1 MRAQSI
7 EIQLNGV
14 EIVKIKKAMKKLSFA
29 IPAKMIA
36 CIFLVMV
43 LMVSVLAVALTNLT
57 NSMIEN
63 QVDFLATKNASI
75 AGEYLNTMQKTSDA
89 LSQEFE
95 RYLFLDTANAEMMI
109 KKALHSALEDPRIF
123 SAYFATEP
131 NRYFPNTPD
140 GLSYYVYRDGEKLL
154 MDVAN
159 DYAIYRDGDY
169 YATSKETLSAHIT
182 EPYSYQLSNG
192 ETVWLITI
200 SNPIFDHNGTF
211 IGVTNCDILTDT
223 LNNLPYDT
231 NNYKTAYSFILTNNQ
246 NHVTHT
252 ADRSLFGTQFQTD
265 NAELSN
271 AIATGQGH
279 THYTENRIFG
289 GKAIE
294 IFEPISV
301 NGLDQNWLSAF
312 VVNRSEALAATHQV
326 ILMIMAIAI
335 AGIVALAVLSALL
348 LRTSLKPVAGIVHF
362 SQELGN
368 GNLGA
373 ELNIAQDNELGDIA
387 TSLKGTAVTLQ
398 NYIGEISRVLGEIS
412 QCNLNITT
420 RVNFSG
426 DFVPIS
432 TAMTEIIDA
441 MNQTM
446 QRIQT
451 VSNQVS
457 SGASQISSGA
467 QAMSQGATEQAATI
481 QELSASISE
490 VAKGIQNNAA
500 QVHEAANHVDEA
512 VLGIDESNSY
522 MEKMLHSMDAINQS
536 SNQIGKI
543 IKVIEDIAFQ
553 TNILALNAAVEA
565 ARAGEAGKGFAVVA
579 DEVRNL
585 ASKSAEAAKQTTAL
599 IKGSVDEVTQ
609 GSKVAQE
616 TAKSLKTVANK
627 AMLVKTNIE
636 EIDRSSSEQALAIV
650 QITQGI
656 DQVSV
661 VVQTNSATAEQSAA
675 ASEELFSQSEML
687 NNEIKKFKLR
697 FDSTEETFLLDEI
710 VPEEMPN
717 LSSSKY

>member
-1 MRAQSI
+1 M
-7 EIQLNGV
+7 
-14 EIVKIKKAMKKLSFA
+14 KIKKAMKKLSFA
-29 IPAKMIA
+29 VPAKMIA
-36 CIFLVMV
+36 CIFVVMV

-57 NSMIEN
+57 NGMIEK

-95 RYLFLDTANAEMMI
+95 RYLFLDTANAEMMV
-109 KKALHSALEDPRIF
+109 KKALHSVLDDPRIF
-123 SAYFATEP
+123 STYFAAEP
-131 NRYFPNTPD
+131 NRYFPNTPN
-140 GLSYYVYRDGEKLL
+140 GLSYYVYRDGDRLL
-154 MDVAN
+154 MDVGN
-159 DYAIYRDGDY
+159 DYATYRDGDY

-211 IGVTNCDILTDT
+211 IGVANCDILTDT

-279 THYTENRIFG
+279 MHYTENRIFG

-294 IFEPISV
+294 TFEPISV
-301 NGLDQNWLSAF
+301 NGLDQNWSSAF
-312 VVNRSEALAATHQV
+312 VVNSSEALAATHQV
-326 ILMIMAIAI
+326 IFMIMAIAI

-362 SQELGN
+362 SQELGD
-368 GNLGA
+368 GNLAA
-373 ELNIAQDNELGDIA
+373 ELSISQDNELGDIA
-387 TSLKGTAVTLQ
+387 ASLKGTAATLQ

-420 RVNFSG
+420 SVNFSG

-432 TAMTEIIDA
+432 AAMTEIIDA
-441 MNQTM
+441 LNQTM

-500 QVHEAANHVDEA
+500 QVHEAANRVDEA

-616 TAKSLKTVANK
+616 TAKSLKTVADK
-627 AMLVKTNIE
+627 AMMVKTNIE

-697 FDSTEETFLLDEI
+697 FESTEETFLLDEI

-717 LSSSKY
+717 LSLSKY

>member
-1 MRAQSI
+1 MSNSI
-7 EIQLNGV
+7 ENPTNGV

-29 IPAKMIA
+29 VPAKMIA

-57 NSMIEN
+57 NGMIEK
-63 QVDFLATKNASI
+63 QVEFLATKNASI

-265 NAELSN
+265 NAELLN

-312 VVNRSEALAATHQV
+312 VVNSSEALAATHQV
-326 ILMIMAIAI
+326 IFMIMAIAI

-362 SQELGN
+362 SQELGD
-368 GNLGA
+368 GNLAA
-373 ELNIAQDNELGDIA
+373 ELKIKQDNELGDIA
-387 TSLKGTAVTLQ
+387 TSLKGTAATLQ

-420 RVNFSG
+420 SVNFSG

-432 TAMTEIIDA
+432 AAMTEIIDA
-441 MNQTM
+441 LNQTM

-500 QVHEAANHVDEA
+500 QVHEAANRVDEA

-616 TAKSLKTVANK
+616 TAKSLKTVADK

-636 EIDRSSSEQALAIV
+636 EIDRSSSEQALAIA

-710 VPEEMPN
+710 APAEMPHY
-717 LSSSKY
+717 SSSKY

>member
-1 MRAQSI
+1 M
-7 EIQLNGV
+7 
-14 EIVKIKKAMKKLSFA
+14 KIKKAMKKLSFA
-29 IPAKMIA
+29 VPAKMIA

-57 NSMIEN
+57 NGMIEK
-63 QVDFLATKNASI
+63 QVEFLATKNASI

-265 NAELSN
+265 NAELLN

-312 VVNRSEALAATHQV
+312 VVNSSEALAATHQV
-326 ILMIMAIAI
+326 IFMIMAIAI

-362 SQELGN
+362 SQELGD
-368 GNLGA
+368 GNLAA
-373 ELNIAQDNELGDIA
+373 ELKIKQDNELGDIA
-387 TSLKGTAVTLQ
+387 TSLKGTAATLQ

-420 RVNFSG
+420 SVNFSG

-432 TAMTEIIDA
+432 AAMTEIIDA
-441 MNQTM
+441 LNQTM

-500 QVHEAANHVDEA
+500 QVHEAANRVDEA

-616 TAKSLKTVANK
+616 TAKSLKTVADK

-636 EIDRSSSEQALAIV
+636 EIDRSSSEQALAIA

-710 VPEEMPN
+710 APAEMPHY
-717 LSSSKY
+717 SSSKY

>member
-1 MRAQSI
+1 M
-7 EIQLNGV
+7 QLNGV
-14 EIVKIKKAMKKLSFA
+14 KIVKIKKAMKKLSFA
-29 IPAKMIA
+29 VPAKMIA
-36 CIFLVMV
+36 CIFLVML
-43 LMVSVLAVALTNLT
+43 LMVSVLAVALTDLT
-57 NSMIEN
+57 NGMIEK

-75 AGEYLNTMQKTSDA
+75 AGEYLNTMQTTSDA

-109 KKALHSALEDPRIF
+109 KKALHSVLDDPRIF
-123 SAYFATEP
+123 SAYFAAEP

-140 GLSYYVYRDGEKLL
+140 GLSYYVYRDGDKLL
-154 MDVAN
+154 MDVGN
-159 DYAIYRDGDY
+159 DYATYRDGDY
-169 YATSKETLSAHIT
+169 YARSKETLSAHIT
-182 EPYSYQLSNG
+182 EPYSYQLSSG
-192 ETVWLITI
+192 ETLWLITI
-200 SNPIFDHNGTF
+200 SNPIFDHNGAF
-211 IGVTNCDILTDT
+211 IGVANCDILTDT
-223 LNNLPYDT
+223 LNSLPYDT
-231 NNYKTAYSFILTNNQ
+231 NNYETAYSFILTNNK

-252 ADRSLFGTQFQTD
+252 ADRSLFGSQFESD

-279 THYTENRIFG
+279 MHYTENRVFG
-289 GKAIE
+289 GNAIE
-294 IFEPISV
+294 IFEPITV
-301 NGLDQNWLSAF
+301 NGLDQNWSSAF
-312 VVNRSEALAATHQV
+312 VVNRSEALAASQQI
-326 ILMIMAIAI
+326 ILLVMAIAI

-348 LRTSLKPVAGIVHF
+348 LRVSLKPVAGIVHF
-362 SQELGN
+362 SQELGK
-368 GNLGA
+368 GNLAA
-373 ELNIAQDNELGDIA
+373 ELNITQDNELGDIA
-387 TSLKGTAVTLQ
+387 ASLKGTAATLQ

-420 RVNFSG
+420 SVNFSG

-432 TAMTEIIDA
+432 TAMTEIVEA
-441 MNQTM
+441 LNRTM

-451 VSNQVS
+451 ISNQVS

-467 QAMSQGATEQAATI
+467 QAMSQGATEQAAAI

-490 VAKGIQNNAA
+490 VSKGIQNNAA
-500 QVHEAANHVDEA
+500 QVHQAASRVDEA
-512 VLGIDESNSY
+512 VLGISESNSY

-616 TAKSLKTVANK
+616 TAKSLKTVAEK

-636 EIDRSSSEQALAIV
+636 EIDRSSSEQALAIS

-675 ASEELFSQSEML
+675 ASEELFGQSEML
-687 NNEIKKFKLR
+687 NNELKKFKLC
-697 FDSTEETFLLDEI
+697 FDNTEEPFLLDEI
-710 VPEEMPN
+710 APEEM
-717 LSSSKY
+717 STFTSSKY